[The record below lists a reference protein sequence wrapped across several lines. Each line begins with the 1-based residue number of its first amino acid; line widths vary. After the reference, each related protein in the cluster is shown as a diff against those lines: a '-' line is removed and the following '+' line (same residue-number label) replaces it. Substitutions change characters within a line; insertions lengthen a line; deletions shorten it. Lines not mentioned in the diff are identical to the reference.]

1 MEDISEMLAQ
11 ILSDDGAMAQMQEI
25 MSMLG
30 LGGGSEPSSE
40 GENTPGLGELL
51 GILGLENAPS
61 KKNPTHT
68 ASAEG
73 FNLNPKLLGMLGQLM
88 SAYQKPDKNEN
99 LLLALRPY
107 LQEKRQHKIKDA
119 IKIIKLVRL
128 WPFLRQ
134 SGLLDNF
141 LGGEEH
147 G

>member
-1 MEDISEMLAQ
+1 MLAQ
-11 ILSDDGAMAQMQEI
+11 ILSDDGAMSQVQEI

-30 LGGGSEPSSE
+30 LGGDSEPSPG

-51 GILGLENAPS
+51 GILGLENAPN
-61 KKNPTHT
+61 KKNTPHI
-68 ASAEG
+68 SSSEG
-73 FNLNPKLLGMLGQLM
+73 FNLNPKLLGTLGQLM
-88 SAYQKPDKNEN
+88 SAYQKPDKNET
-99 LLLALRPY
+99 LLLALSPY

-119 IKIIKLVRL
+119 IKIIKLLRL

-147 G
+147 E